1 MEEQLKKILKK
12 VKMNESLIS
21 MILGLMTVIIVGGLV
36 VNYWKSNQV
45 SIKWLQPHNEDQ
57 VKMEEQGET
66 ESKTE
71 ENAAKAEAT
80 EKRVYEVK
88 RGDNLWKIAEEV
100 YGSGYN
106 WVDIAKAN
114 HLKNPGV
121 LYQGQKLELPQVEKK
136 VVTKQTQVQENQ
148 VKNAITGDKYKVQ
161 KGDNL
166 WQIAVRAYQDGYQWV
181 KIAKANKLANPNL
194 IEVGQELIIPRK

>member
-71 ENAAKAEAT
+71 ENAAKAEAM